1 MKKQLDLDTFGDLID
16 RFIEENQILL
26 NVAIPA
32 GSNDAILKDNTGA
45 GPVMQFYILLS
56 GLVSAGNELRKFAGE
71 LRKFAGLEQESDEWA
86 ELTDA
91 ILDLVRKDLV
101 EKRADVEK
109 GANE

>member
-1 MKKQLDLDTFGDLID
+1 MKKQLDLDTFGDLMD
-16 RFIEENQILL
+16 RVIEENQILL

-56 GLVSAGNELRKFAGE
+56 GLVSAGNELRKFAG
-71 LRKFAGLEQESDEWA
+71 LEQESDEWA

-101 EKRADVEK
+101 EKRADVEN